1 MRVKNFYTMNT
12 TIAQGFSLVKHSLF
26 HLLVLFAI
34 SGNLSAQE
42 IPYRKGKLW
51 GYADTLGQIVIPPI
65 YDNIRKIPNKKY
77 FRVKKG
83 SELALINHKNE
94 MIVPYTRN
102 DIEVD
107 RYISVYDVYDNGAG
121 DFYHLDNLKR
131 IFPEHLK
138 TMLISKKRELF
149 MVQTKQELI
158 GLAQLDKDLNV
169 HYLVDTLSAYKYQD
183 KDFST
188 QTLFLLDANGK
199 VKHFDMKQLKFVD
212 PQSRSE
218 RTYHAPSAPARRRA
232 QPKRKKK
239 PVIVAYENEFKVKT
253 LQDDELVESDM
264 VYDSVLLIAQ
274 NTSSYS
280 TIKKSWL
287 LVSKNGQQ
295 GLLSE
300 DGKVVLPL
308 DYDQIGNC
316 MMYSQDKYII
326 FVRKGRKWGAIDE
339 YGEVI
344 LDIEYDEI
352 PIAITDKES
361 DIIYRR
367 QFLCFAVKQGNSYG
381 LFNAHENQKPAMI
394 YDTITR
400 IDVRSK
406 ELAFQMAKDDKHGF
420 WCGRYVKKDGK
431 NIPVYTTFE
440 AKYKHPISDF
450 TFVNGHS
457 VLNVHNAKGGFR
469 GYMDLRGNV
478 YFED

>member
-1 MRVKNFYTMNT
+1 MNT
-12 TIAQGFSLVKHSLF
+12 TIAQGISFAKHSLF
-26 HLLVLFAI
+26 HLLVLLAI
-34 SGNLSAQE
+34 GGNLSAQE
-42 IPYRKGKLW
+42 ISYRKGKLW
-51 GYADTLGQIVIPPI
+51 GYADTLGQIIIPPM
-65 YDNIRKIPNKKY
+65 YEDIRKIPNKKY

-83 SELALINHKNE
+83 RERALINYSNE
-94 MIVPYTRN
+94 IIVPYTRKN
-102 DIEVD
+102 IEVD
-107 RYISVYDVYDNGAG
+107 RYISVYDVYDNSAD
-121 DFYHLDNLKR
+121 DFYRLDNLKR

-138 TMLISKKRELF
+138 TMLINKERELF

-158 GLAQLDKDLNV
+158 GVAQLDKELNV
-169 HYLVDTLSAYKYQD
+169 HYLIDTLSAYKYKD
-183 KDFST
+183 KDFSG
-188 QTLFLLDANGK
+188 QMLFLLDANGK
-199 VKHFDMKQLKFVD
+199 VKHFDMKQLKFVE

-239 PVIVAYENEFKVKT
+239 PVIVPYENAFKVKT

-280 TIKKSWL
+280 SINKSWL
-287 LVSKNGQQ
+287 LVSKNGQR

-300 DGKVVLPL
+300 EGKVVLPL

-316 MMYSQDKYII
+316 MMFSQDKYII
-326 FVRKGRKWGAIDE
+326 FVRKGTKWGAIDE
-339 YGEVI
+339 YGEVV

-361 DIIYRR
+361 DIIYSR

-394 YDTITR
+394 YDTIKR
-400 IDVRSK
+400 IDVPTK
-406 ELAFQMAKDDKHGF
+406 ELGFQLVKDGKHGF
-420 WCGRYVKKDGK
+420 WCGRYVKKEGK
-431 NIPVYTTFE
+431 SIPVYTTFE
-440 AKYKHPISDF
+440 AKYTHPISDF
-450 TFVNGHS
+450 TFVNGHT
-457 VLNVHNAKGGFR
+457 VFKVKNAKGDFL
-469 GYMDLRGNV
+469 GYMDLKGIV